1 VWVAPANAATHVSG
15 YISSDTTWTQA
26 AGPYVVDNGVTVQAS
41 AILTIEPGTIVKFS
55 SSNTQLMIQGVLTAI
70 GNPGNE
76 IVFTSLQDDSVGGD
90 TGGDGLTVG
99 APGQWY
105 SVNVSGS
112 ATIWHADFRF
122 GGNGSVDNAYGAL
135 SVSGGTVDVDYCTF
149 EQNKRSGIAFGAG
162 STGVV
167 DHSILTLN
175 GNGVSAYNT
184 ALTLRNTT
192 IEDNSNTGVFLN
204 YLYSYTG
211 APATVTASD
220 IRNNTAFGI
229 VLQVYS
235 TVAQS
240 SQPYGHGNNIGG
252 NGGGL
257 FQRQLYT
264 LYSLPLSDW
273 TGNYW
278 GQQVFPIYCPW
289 APTSTTVYHLGYQDQ
304 PDLSKHPSPGPVN
317 FVEWSLY
324 VSGKWYYC
332 GTDLV
337 KNYQPSQTEFP
348 R

>member
-1 VWVAPANAATHVSG
+1 MRSQQSKPLKILGTVLDVASKEVEMLNDKVQILPRLIILVATLVWVAPANAATHVSG

-122 GGNGSVDNAYGAL
+122 GGNG
-135 SVSGGTVDVDYCTF
+135 
-149 EQNKRSGIAFGAG
+149 
-162 STGVV
+162 
-167 DHSILTLN
+167 
-175 GNGVSAYNT
+175 
-184 ALTLRNTT
+184 
-192 IEDNSNTGVFLN
+192 
-204 YLYSYTG
+204 
-211 APATVTASD
+211 
-220 IRNNTAFGI
+220 
-229 VLQVYS
+229 
-235 TVAQS
+235 
-240 SQPYGHGNNIGG
+240 
-252 NGGGL
+252 GGL